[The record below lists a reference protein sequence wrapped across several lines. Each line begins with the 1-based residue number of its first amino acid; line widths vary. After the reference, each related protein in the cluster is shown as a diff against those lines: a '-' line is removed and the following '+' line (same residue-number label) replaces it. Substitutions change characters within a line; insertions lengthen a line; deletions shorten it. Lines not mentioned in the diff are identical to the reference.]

1 MTEWISVKEKLPKE
15 CGDYLIWVSIE
26 EFDVPTKYRTFISWW
41 NGDFFENYC
50 DIIRIYLD
58 TITHWAELPQP
69 PDTTMDLVKNIR
81 EEIGNSLLKGFKRQ
95 YSIKHEDQEDI
106 QDADKEWI
114 NIDDKLPNEQTLVLL
129 FTSTCGITT
138 GYLWGNDAWMIEDD
152 DVRASRRESWVY
164 VYINNDSLESYWA
177 DFKHKEVLYWMTL
190 PEVPIKL
197 KKYCTLKSA
206 DRRFQKALYKD
217 LNPLTNTYSEL
228 IMPEPPKDE
237 S

>member
-1 MTEWISVKEKLPKE
+1 MTEWIS
-15 CGDYLIWVSIE
+15 
-26 EFDVPTKYRTFISWW
+26 
-41 NGDFFENYC
+41 
-50 DIIRIYLD
+50 
-58 TITHWAELPQP
+58 
-69 PDTTMDLVKNIR
+69 
-81 EEIGNSLLKGFKRQ
+81 
-95 YSIKHEDQEDI
+95 
-106 QDADKEWI
+106 
-114 NIDDKLPNEQTLVLL
+114 IDDKLPNEQTLVLL

-138 GYLWGNDAWMIEDD
+138 GYLWGDDTWMIEDD
-152 DVRASRRESWVY
+152 DVRASRRESWIY

-197 KKYCTLKSA
+197 KKYCKLKSA
-206 DRRFQKALYKD
+206 VRRYQKALYKD